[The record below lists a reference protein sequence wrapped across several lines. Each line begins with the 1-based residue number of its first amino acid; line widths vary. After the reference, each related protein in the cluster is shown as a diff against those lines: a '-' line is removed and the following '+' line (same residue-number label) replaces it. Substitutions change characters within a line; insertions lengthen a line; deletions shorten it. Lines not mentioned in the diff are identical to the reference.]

1 MQEIALAA
9 SKKGRVNIL
18 EWAGLKGFDFDAMA
32 YMDGALSKP
41 ALCLAAQNGH
51 ISVLEWLK

>member
-9 SKKGRVNIL
+9 SKRGRVNIL

-32 YMDGALSKP
+32 YMDGALLKP